1 MIRKSL
7 IHRPILKR
15 CIINYQ
21 LYSITLYG
29 IMNCVP
35 IQPQRWEIWE
45 VKNTRKCYFGRKKN
59 VFTLAKQAFF
69 RSMTNAYR
77 DRKARKRDF
86 RRLWIVRI
94 NAAARL
100 NGLTYSLLMNGLKQ
114 AGIEINRKML
124 SDVAIND
131 MLAFAKLVD
140 RAKEAL
146 QK

>member
-1 MIRKSL
+1 MPRVKGGSTSNCKY
-7 IHRPILKR
+7 KR
-15 CIINYQ
+15 
-21 LYSITLYG
+21 LFSITKG
-29 IMNCVP
+29 
-35 IQPQRWEIWE
+35 
-45 VKNTRKCYFGRKKN
+45 YFGRKKN

-131 MLAFAKLVD
+131 MPAFAKLVD